1 MIRYLETNKL
11 ITFWST
17 IEQHSES
24 VLDESLIGL
33 MIDDGLDNY
42 NDYYKCKLMEIAVNK
57 KH

>member
-1 MIRYLETNKL
+1 MIRHLETDKL

-17 IEQHSES
+17 VEQYNES

-33 MIDDGLDNY
+33 MIDDELNIY
-42 NDYYKCKLMEIAVNK
+42 SDYYKCKLMEIAVNK